1 MSWRFKIIVP
11 LISVFVTLL
20 VAEFVVRLV
29 LPQNTD
35 FYDYGRFAKPS
46 TLIGQ
51 ETELLPNA
59 SNPGYT
65 GVSVETN
72 SVALRDHEIA
82 IPKPPGTYRVLTIGD
97 SVTFGYG
104 VELDEIY
111 LKVLE
116 SEFNAESDQTRFEV
130 VNGGLIAGSLSYHY
144 HFLRRSAEA
153 LDPDMIMIGLVL
165 NDIKPYADFTLDLE
179 HPVFDVEEPS
189 VARRINTLLQ
199 DHSHLYQMVYA
210 KLKGI
215 LFGLGVLDVN
225 NMLGYNF
232 VALSDSTDELE
243 YTWQQTFWVLENIF
257 SLAREKGYAVSLV
270 VFPLEVQLNE
280 AALNE
285 YRAKLGLKL
294 GDNALNGDPQRR
306 LKEFAAAQD
315 VPYVDLLPA
324 FRAEQ
329 ADKLYLRNKAISHD
343 PVHPSP
349 FGHRIAGQDIYRQL
363 SPYIQLPAEA
373 SGP

>member
-1 MSWRFKIIVP
+1 
-11 LISVFVTLL
+11 
-20 VAEFVVRLV
+20 
-29 LPQNTD
+29 
-35 FYDYGRFAKPS
+35 
-46 TLIGQ
+46 
-51 ETELLPNA
+51 
-59 SNPGYT
+59 
-65 GVSVETN
+65 
-72 SVALRDHEIA
+72 
-82 IPKPPGTYRVLTIGD
+82 
-97 SVTFGYG
+97 
-104 VELDEIY
+104 
-111 LKVLE
+111 
-116 SEFNAESDQTRFEV
+116 
-130 VNGGLIAGSLSYHY
+130 LSYHY